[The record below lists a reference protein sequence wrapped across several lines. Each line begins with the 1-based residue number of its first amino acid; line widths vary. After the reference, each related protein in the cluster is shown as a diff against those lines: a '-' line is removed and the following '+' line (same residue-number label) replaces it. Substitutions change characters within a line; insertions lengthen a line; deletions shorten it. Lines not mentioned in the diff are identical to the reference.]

1 MAEAAGPPPGRTGAR
16 EGGPPTGSEEEG
28 SMRRTIGWRGAVAAA
43 AATIVLAA
51 CGSSATPGPGSATP
65 GSPATSAEVPAPTE
79 ATGATPAPSTGAVPS
94 DATLRVGWSSEPD
107 TMNPLTTYSTEA
119 TEVLQLIYD
128 KLIGYGTDLKPKA
141 ELAASWET
149 AADGLSTTY
158 HLQPNATW
166 SDGQPV
172 TSEDVAY
179 TFQTIKDDS
188 LGSYAQW
195 LADFVGAETPD
206 PQTVVLSYA
215 KPQAFDP
222 ALAIPILPKHIWST
236 MDAKAIQTFPND
248 QPVGS
253 GPFTLG
259 EWKKGE
265 TVTLQRND
273 AFWGSPAIPKEI
285 IYILYASED
294 VEAQAL
300 KNGDVDV
307 LTEVPPTVWDG
318 VVGAESV
325 KAVQLPSFSFHH
337 IGFNVSDATGSKG
350 NPLLKDPE
358 IRRALSAAVDRNQL
372 VQIALAAKGTVGS
385 TLIPAGLADWH
396 LDVPADKKLDADPE
410 KAKQI
415 LDAAGY
421 VDTNGDGIRESK
433 DGKPLEFRLI
443 AIESTSVDVRAAQLF
458 RDAAEAVGIKLD
470 LTTMDENTLGS
481 TVYNT
486 EAPDWDVFV
495 WGWDSGVPD
504 PDYMLG
510 VPLCSQIGG
519 NNDVFYCDKAYDA
532 LYAQQATT
540 LDPTARKALVDQM
553 QQMFYDAAPYIVMWY
568 QDKLQAYRTD
578 TWTGWQEI
586 PGGILFNFTRD
597 NYMNVAPAK

>member
-1 MAEAAGPPPGRTGAR
+1 MKRTMWPRIAVIAAAGLF
-16 EGGPPTGSEEEG
+16 
-28 SMRRTIGWRGAVAAA
+28 VAAA
-43 AATIVLAA
+43 
-51 CGSSATPGPGSATP
+51 CSSSATPAPGSAAP
-65 GSPATSAEVPAPTE
+65 ASPAAPAST
-79 ATGATPAPSTGAVPS
+79 APSAAASVGASAPAGTAPAASAAGPS
-94 DATLRVGWSSEPD
+94 QATLRVGWSSEPD
-107 TMNPLTTYSTEA
+107 TMNPLTTFSTEA

-128 KLIGYGTDLKPKA
+128 KLIGYSTDLTPEP
-141 ELAASWET
+141 ELAATWET
-149 AADGLSTTY
+149 APDGLSTTY
-158 HLQPNATW
+158 RLQPGATW
-166 SDGQPV
+166 QDGQPV

-179 TFQTIKDDS
+179 TFKTIKDDS
-188 LGSYAQW
+188 LGAYAQW
-195 LADFVGAETPD
+195 LGDYVGADTPD
-206 PQTVVLSYA
+206 PQTVVLKYA

-236 MDAKAIQTFPND
+236 MDAKAIQTFTND

-253 GPFTLG
+253 GPFKLVG
-259 EWKKGE
+259 WKQGE
-265 TVTLQRND
+265 TVTLERND
-273 AFWGSPAIPKEI
+273 AFWGTPPVPARI
-285 IYILYASED
+285 IYILYGSED

-318 VVGAESV
+318 LVGATNV

-337 IGFNVSDATGSKG
+337 IGFNVSEDPGSKG
-350 NPLLKDPE
+350 NPLLRDPV
-358 IRRALSAAVDRNQL
+358 IRQALSAAVDRNQL
-372 VQIALAAKGTVGS
+372 VQIALAGKGMPGS
-385 TLIPAGLADWH
+385 TLVPAGLGVWH
-396 LDVPADKKLDADPE
+396 LDIPADKLLDANPE
-410 KAKQI
+410 KAKQL

-421 VDTNGDGIRESK
+421 TDRNGDGIRESA

-443 AIESTSVDVRAAQLF
+443 AIESTGVDVRAAQLF
-458 RDAAEAVGIKLD
+458 RDAAQAVGIKLD
-470 LTTMDENTLGS
+470 LATLDENTLGS

-486 EAPDWDVFV
+486 TNPDWDIFV
-495 WGWDSGVPD
+495 WGWDSAVHD

-540 LDPTARKALVDQM
+540 LDPVARKALVDQM

-578 TWTGWQEI
+578 TWTGWQES
-586 PGGILFNFTRD
+586 PGGLVFNFTRD
-597 NYMNVAPAK
+597 NYLKVAPGQ

>member
-1 MAEAAGPPPGRTGAR
+1 
-16 EGGPPTGSEEEG
+16 
-28 SMRRTIGWRGAVAAA
+28 MRLTGWRMGVVAAA
-43 AATIVLAA
+43 AILVVAA
-51 CGSSATPGPGSATP
+51 CGGTA
-65 GSPATSAEVPAPTE
+65 SPAP
-79 ATGATPAPSTGAVPS
+79 TGATPPSAEATAGASVEAGASADAGAATPAPARTPS
-94 DATLRVGWSSEPD
+94 DRTLRVGWASEPD

-119 TEVLQLIYD
+119 VEVLQLIYD
-128 KLIGYGTDLKPKA
+128 KLVGTGTDLKPKP

-149 AADGLSTTY
+149 SADGLSTTY
-158 HLQPNATW
+158 HLQPNAVW

-179 TFQTIKDDS
+179 TFQTIKDDG

-195 LADFVGAETPD
+195 LADFAGVQTPD
-206 PQTVVLSYA
+206 AQTAVITYTR
-215 KPQAFDP
+215 PQAFDP
-222 ALAIPILPKHIWST
+222 AQAIPILPKHIWST
-236 MDAKAIQTFPND
+236 MDAKAIGTFPND
-248 QPVGS
+248 TPVGS
-253 GPFTLG
+253 GPFTLA

-265 TVTLQRND
+265 TLTLQRSPT
-273 AFWGSPAIPKEI
+273 FWGAPPIPQSV
-285 IYILYASED
+285 IYVLYGSED

-318 VVGAESV
+318 VVGAEGV

-337 IGFNVSDATGSKG
+337 IGFNVSDAAGSKG
-350 NPLLKDPE
+350 NPLLRDQA
-358 IRRALSAAVDRNQL
+358 IRQALSAAVDRNQL
-372 VQIALAAKGTVGS
+372 VEIALAGKGQRGS
-385 TLIPAGLADWH
+385 TLVPAGLAEWH
-396 LDVPADKKLDADPE
+396 LEVPADKKLDADPE
-410 KAKQI
+410 KAKAI

-433 DGKPLEFRLI
+433 DGTPLEFRLI

-458 RDAAEAVGIKLD
+458 RDAAEAVGIRLD
-470 LTTMDENTLGS
+470 LSTMDENTLGS

-486 EAPDWDVFV
+486 DAPDWDIFV

-519 NNDVFYCDKAYDA
+519 NNDVFYCDKAYDD

-578 TWTGWQEI
+578 TWTGWQEV
-586 PGGILFNFTRD
+586 PGGIVFNFTRD
-597 NYMNVAPAK
+597 NYLDVTPAQ

>member
-1 MAEAAGPPPGRTGAR
+1 
-16 EGGPPTGSEEEG
+16 
-28 SMRRTIGWRGAVAAA
+28 MRRTIGWRAGIVAAA
-43 AATIVLAA
+43 AALVVAG
-51 CGSSATPGPGSATP
+51 CGSSATPAPATQAA
-65 GSPATSAEVPAPTE
+65 GSPATTAAPAE
-79 ATGATPAPSTGAVPS
+79 STGASPSESAGAGTATAAPAASPS

-128 KLIGYGTDLKPKA
+128 KLIGYGTDLKPKP
-141 ELAASWET
+141 ELAATWET

-158 HLQPNATW
+158 HLQPDATW

-179 TFQTIKDDS
+179 TFTTIKDDS

-195 LADFVGAETPD
+195 LADFAGAETPD
-206 PQTVVLSYA
+206 PRTVVLTYS

-248 QPVGS
+248 TPVGS
-253 GPFTLG
+253 GPFRLV

-265 TVTLQRND
+265 TVTLDRND
-273 AFWGSPAIPKEI
+273 AFWGAPPIPKEI
-285 IYILYASED
+285 IYILYGSED

-318 VVGAESV
+318 LAGASNV
-325 KAVQLPSFSFHH
+325 KAVELPSFSFHH
-337 IGFNVSDATGSKG
+337 IGFNVSDAAGSKG
-350 NPLLKDPE
+350 NPLLKDQVV
-358 IRRALSAAVDRNQL
+358 RQALSAAVDRNQL
-372 VQIALAAKGTVGS
+372 VQIALAGKGKPGS

-396 LDVPADKKLDADPE
+396 LEIPADAQLNGDPE
-410 KAKQI
+410 KAKSM
-415 LDAAGY
+415 LEAAGY
-421 VDTNGDGIRESK
+421 IDRNGDGIRESK

-486 EAPDWDVFV
+486 DAPDWDVFV

-519 NNDVFYCDKAYDA
+519 NNDVFYCDKKYDA

-540 LDPTARKALVDQM
+540 LDPVARKAIVDQM

-578 TWTGWQEI
+578 TWTGWQEV
-586 PGGILFNFTRD
+586 PGGIVFNFTRD
-597 NYMNVAPAK
+597 NYLDVTPAK